1 MGKFATSKPE
11 SPPGELRDLLLL
23 LAVQNA
29 NEKKQAGQTMR
40 TQMRTIVLKSR
51 LMLPGLPLAQKEP
64 DQISIQS
71 TQKGL
76 PGHGGLVERLLRL
89 VLLSLKASLHW
100 PAQVAADLH
109 QHLLSAPAE
118 LLTLSGS
125 RSVQQDR
132 VSTELQHLLLLL
144 RQLLLLEY
152 ESHHRPTDLRQHL
165 PHLQA

>member
-1 MGKFATSKPE
+1 
-11 SPPGELRDLLLL
+11 
-23 LAVQNA
+23 
-29 NEKKQAGQTMR
+29 MR
-40 TQMRTIVLKSR
+40 TQTGTIVPKSR
-51 LMLPGLPLAQKEP
+51 IMLPGLPLAQTQP

-76 PGHGGLVERLLRL
+76 LGYGGLVDRLLRL
-89 VLLSLKASLHW
+89 VLLSHKASLHL
-100 PAQVAADLH
+100 PAQEAADLYQH
-109 QHLLSAPAE
+109 QLSASAE

-144 RQLLLLEY
+144 RQLLLLAS
-152 ESHHRPTDLRQHL
+152 ESHLWLTDLRQHL